1 MPVGM
6 NLEDSR
12 PIARLSEIDRRI
24 LRLVAQGRSSKE
36 IAQEMGRSP
45 LTIDGRLKDVCVRL
59 GAENRV
65 QAATMLL
72 IEEGADPPQDLGG
85 PQRRGIAEDAG
96 EARGVAEEGAA
107 FVPAPQS
114 SVRSRVLPEV
124 TGPAARGGTAVPAG
138 QRSLLGI
145 ARTVL
150 LILVA
155 LACAAFFLASAMEA
169 FQGAFHAAVGAE

>member
-6 NLEDSR
+6 NLEDNR
-12 PIARLSEIDRRI
+12 PISRLSEIDRRI

-36 IAQEMGRSP
+36 IGQELGRSP
-45 LTIDGRLKDVCVRL
+45 LTIDSRLKEVCVRL

-72 IEEGADPPQDLGG
+72 VEEGAAPPQDLGG

-96 EARGVAEEGAA
+96 QARGLAEEGAA
-107 FVPAPQS
+107 IVPAPQS
-114 SVRSRVLPEV
+114 SVRSSALPEK
-124 TGPAARGGTAVPAG
+124 TGPASGGGTAVPAG

-145 ARTVL
+145 ARAVL
-150 LILVA
+150 LVLVA

-169 FQGAFHAAVGAE
+169 LQGVFHAAVGAD